1 MSTTLFDL
9 SGKTALITG
18 GNGGIGYGIAKG
30 LADSG
35 ANIIIAARDQAKTEK
50 AVGSLADT
58 KIKDILVSGYQ
69 VDVSDEKAV
78 NELVD
83 QLTTG
88 SNPTQ
93 IDILVNNAGINIKKP
108 PMELSTEEWNKVV
121 QINLTGSFLFAKAVY
136 PNMKSTGGGKIINI
150 GSMTSVFG
158 VEWAA
163 AYASTKG
170 GVVQLTKS
178 LAVAWA
184 RDNIQVN
191 TILPGWITTD
201 LTKDTKTQ
209 APERYT
215 QISSRIPQNRWG
227 DPDDLAGTAIFLS
240 SNASDYVTGVSIP
253 VDGGY
258 TSF

>member
-50 AVGSLADT
+50 AVGNLSDT
-58 KIKDILVSGYQ
+58 KIKDVLVSGYQ

>member
-1 MSTTLFDL
+1 MKLFDL

-35 ANIIIAARDQAKTEK
+35 ANIIIAARNQAKIEK
-50 AVGSLADT
+50 AVDSLNDT
-58 KIKDILVSGYQ
+58 KIMDVSVSGYN
-69 VDVSDEKAV
+69 VDVSNEKSV
-78 NELVD
+78 NKLVEQATD
-83 QLTTG
+83 RF
-88 SNPTQ
+88 P

-108 PMELSTEEWNKVV
+108 PTELSIDEWNKVV
-121 QINLTGSFLFAKAVY
+121 NINLTGSFLCAKALY
-136 PNMKSTGGGKIINI
+136 SSMKSNGGGKIINI

-201 LTKDTKTQ
+201 LTKDTKIQ
-209 APERYT
+209 APDRYD

-227 DPDDLAGTAIFLS
+227 EPEDLAGTAIFLS
-240 SNASDYVTGVSIP
+240 SSASDYVTGVSIP

>member
-1 MSTTLFDL
+1 MKLFDL

-35 ANIIIAARDQAKTEK
+35 ANIIIAARNQAKIEK
-50 AVGSLADT
+50 AVDSLNDT
-58 KIKDILVSGYQ
+58 KIMDVSVSGYN
-69 VDVSDEKAV
+69 VDVSNEKSV
-78 NELVD
+78 NKLVEQATD
-83 QLTTG
+83 RF
-88 SNPTQ
+88 P

-108 PMELSTEEWNKVV
+108 PTELSIDEWNKVV
-121 QINLTGSFLFAKAVY
+121 NINLTGSFLCAKALY
-136 PNMKSTGGGKIINI
+136 SSMKSNGGGKIINI

-201 LTKDTKTQ
+201 LTKNTKIQ
-209 APERYT
+209 APDRYE

-227 DPDDLAGTAIFLS
+227 EPEDLAGTAIFLS
-240 SNASDYVTGVSIP
+240 SSASDYVTGVSIP

>member
-1 MSTTLFDL
+1 
-9 SGKTALITG
+9 
-18 GNGGIGYGIAKG
+18 
-30 LADSG
+30 
-35 ANIIIAARDQAKTEK
+35 
-50 AVGSLADT
+50 
-58 KIKDILVSGYQ
+58 
-69 VDVSDEKAV
+69 
-78 NELVD
+78 
-83 QLTTG
+83 
-88 SNPTQ
+88 
-93 IDILVNNAGINIKKP
+93 
-108 PMELSTEEWNKVV
+108 
-121 QINLTGSFLFAKAVY
+121 
-136 PNMKSTGGGKIINI
+136 MKSNGGGKIINI

-178 LAVAWA
+178 LAMAWA

-209 APERYT
+209 APERFA

-227 DPDDLAGTAIFLS
+227 EPSDLSGTAIFLS
-240 SNASDYVTGVSIP
+240 SNASNYVTGVSIP

>member
-1 MSTTLFDL
+1 MKLFDL

-35 ANIIIAARDQAKTEK
+35 ANIIIAARNQAKTEK
-50 AVGSLADT
+50 AVDSLNDT
-58 KIKDILVSGYQ
+58 KIMDVSVSGYN
-69 VDVSDEKAV
+69 VDVSNEKSV
-78 NELVD
+78 NKLVEQATD
-83 QLTTG
+83 RF
-88 SNPTQ
+88 P

-108 PMELSTEEWNKVV
+108 PTELSIDEWNKVV
-121 QINLTGSFLFAKAVY
+121 NINLTGSFLCAKALY
-136 PNMKSTGGGKIINI
+136 SSMKSNGGGKIINI

-201 LTKDTKTQ
+201 LTKDTKIQ
-209 APERYT
+209 APDRYD

-227 DPDDLAGTAIFLS
+227 EPEDLAGTAIFLS
-240 SNASDYVTGVSIP
+240 SSASDYVTGVSIP

>member
-1 MSTTLFDL
+1 MKLFDL

-35 ANIIIAARDQAKTEK
+35 ANIIIAARNQAKIEK
-50 AVGSLADT
+50 AVDSLNDT
-58 KIKDILVSGYQ
+58 KIMDVSVSGYN
-69 VDVSDEKAV
+69 VDVSNEKSV
-78 NELVD
+78 NKLVEQATD
-83 QLTTG
+83 RF
-88 SNPTQ
+88 P
-93 IDILVNNAGINIKKP
+93 IDILVNNAGINIKKTP
-108 PMELSTEEWNKVV
+108 TELSIDEWNKVV
-121 QINLTGSFLFAKAVY
+121 NINLTGSFLCAKALY
-136 PNMKSTGGGKIINI
+136 SSMKSNGGGKIINI

-201 LTKDTKTQ
+201 LTKNTKIQ
-209 APERYT
+209 APDRYE

-227 DPDDLAGTAIFLS
+227 EPEDLAGTAIFLS
-240 SNASDYVTGVSIP
+240 SSASDYVTGVSIP

>member
-1 MSTTLFDL
+1 MKLFDL

-35 ANIIIAARDQAKTEK
+35 ANIIIAARNQAKIEK
-50 AVGSLADT
+50 AVDSLNDT
-58 KIKDILVSGYQ
+58 KIMDVSVSGYN
-69 VDVSDEKAV
+69 VDVSNEKSV
-78 NELVD
+78 NKLVEQATD
-83 QLTTG
+83 RF
-88 SNPTQ
+88 P

-108 PMELSTEEWNKVV
+108 PTELSIDEWNKVV
-121 QINLTGSFLFAKAVY
+121 TINLTGSFLCAKALY
-136 PNMKSTGGGKIINI
+136 SSMKSNGGGKIINI

-201 LTKDTKTQ
+201 LTKNTKIQ
-209 APERYT
+209 APDRYE

-227 DPDDLAGTAIFLS
+227 EPEDLAGTAIFLS
-240 SNASDYVTGVSIP
+240 SSASDYVTGVSIP

>member
-1 MSTTLFDL
+1 MKLFDL

-35 ANIIIAARDQAKTEK
+35 ANIIIAARNQAKIEK
-50 AVGSLADT
+50 AVDSLNDT
-58 KIKDILVSGYQ
+58 KIMDVSVSGYN
-69 VDVSDEKAV
+69 VDVSNEKSV
-78 NELVD
+78 NKLVEQATD
-83 QLTTG
+83 RF
-88 SNPTQ
+88 P

-108 PMELSTEEWNKVV
+108 PTELSIDEWNKVV
-121 QINLTGSFLFAKAVY
+121 TINLTGSFLCAKALY
-136 PNMKSTGGGKIINI
+136 SSMKSNGGGKIINI

-201 LTKDTKTQ
+201 LTKDTKIQ
-209 APERYT
+209 APDRYD

-227 DPDDLAGTAIFLS
+227 EPEDLAGTAIFLS
-240 SNASDYVTGVSIP
+240 SSASDYVTGVSIP

>member
-1 MSTTLFDL
+1 MKLFDL

-35 ANIIIAARDQAKTEK
+35 ANIIIAARNQAKIEK
-50 AVGSLADT
+50 AVDSLNDT
-58 KIKDILVSGYQ
+58 KIMDVSVSGYN
-69 VDVSDEKAV
+69 VDVSNEKSV
-78 NELVD
+78 NKLVEQATD
-83 QLTTG
+83 RF
-88 SNPTQ
+88 P

-108 PMELSTEEWNKVV
+108 PTELSIDEWNKVV
-121 QINLTGSFLFAKAVY
+121 NINLTGSFLCAKALY
-136 PNMKSTGGGKIINI
+136 SSMKSNGGGKIINI

-201 LTKDTKTQ
+201 LTKDTKIQ
-209 APERYT
+209 APDRYE

-227 DPDDLAGTAIFLS
+227 EPEDLAGTAIFLS
-240 SNASDYVTGVSIP
+240 SSASDYVTGVSIP

>member
-35 ANIIIAARDQAKTEK
+35 ANIIIAARNQAKIEK
-50 AVGSLADT
+50 AVDSLHDT
-58 KIKDILVSGYQ
+58 KIKDISISGYN
-69 VDVSDEKAV
+69 VDVSDEKSV
-78 NELVD
+78 NELLEQAAD
-83 QLTTG
+83 RF
-88 SNPTQ
+88 P

-108 PMELSTEEWNKVV
+108 PTELSIDEWNKVV
-121 QINLTGSFLFAKAVY
+121 DINLTGSFLCAKALY
-136 PNMKSTGGGKIINI
+136 PSMKSNGGGKIINI

-184 RDNIQVN
+184 KDNIQVY

-201 LTKDTKTQ
+201 LTKNTKVQ
-209 APERYT
+209 APERYA

-227 DPDDLAGTAIFLS
+227 EPSDLAGAAIFLS

>member
-1 MSTTLFDL
+1 
-9 SGKTALITG
+9 
-18 GNGGIGYGIAKG
+18 
-30 LADSG
+30 
-35 ANIIIAARDQAKTEK
+35 
-50 AVGSLADT
+50 
-58 KIKDILVSGYQ
+58 
-69 VDVSDEKAV
+69 
-78 NELVD
+78 
-83 QLTTG
+83 
-88 SNPTQ
+88 
-93 IDILVNNAGINIKKP
+93 
-108 PMELSTEEWNKVV
+108 
-121 QINLTGSFLFAKAVY
+121 
-136 PNMKSTGGGKIINI
+136 
-150 GSMTSVFG
+150 MTSVFG

-201 LTKDTKTQ
+201 LTKNTKIQ
-209 APERYT
+209 APDRYE

-227 DPDDLAGTAIFLS
+227 EPEDLAGTAIFLS
-240 SNASDYVTGVSIP
+240 SSASDYVTGVSIP